1 MSNRYFGGNL
11 TNYGE
16 APTTVEYLV
25 VAGGG
30 GGGNTHGGG
39 GGAGGL
45 LTAANFAVA
54 GGSALPCCTTHRADN
69 RSTKTAFSCSSVV
82 SAVQASFSQRS
93 LTVLAA
99 R

>member
-30 GGGNTHGGG
+30 SSSGNYGG
-39 GGAGGL
+39 GGAGGV
-45 LTAANFAVA
+45 LTAT
-54 GGSALPCCTTHRADN
+54 GGC
-69 RSTKTAFSCSSVV
+69 
-82 SAVQASFSQRS
+82 
-93 LTVLAA
+93 
-99 R
+99 